1 MSGPGLV
8 LAGPDLAPPP
18 EQPDTVRHDP
28 TFRAWDAQVGAVRD
42 VVNRGVDAINACG
55 FDVPRL
61 PEGSLRDLLV
71 EPLTGDHGVIR
82 QNAVACG
89 TVRDALVTVA
99 GEQARLAGWLAPSWG
114 GRAGAACLLELGSRS
129 LATRALG
136 ELVARAAPVLVEVA
150 DFCEW
155 LTVRVEALVVELGE
169 LVARLARRVL
179 ARVSGPLGWGVF
191 AVELAT
197 RGLEPV
203 LDLVDDVQRAVELV
217 ETLLTLQDTVAA
229 WAQQQR
235 DRVET
240 LLDVPEV
247 LAAIA

>member
-1 MSGPGLV
+1 MAGPGLV
-8 LAGPDLAPPP
+8 LAGPDLTPPP
-18 EQPDTVRHDP
+18 EPPDTVRHDP
-28 TFRAWDAQVGAVRD
+28 TFHAWDAQVCAVRD
-42 VVNRGVDAINACG
+42 TVNRGVDAINACG

-61 PEGSLRDLLV
+61 PDGSLRELLV
-71 EPLTGDHGVIR
+71 EPLTGDHGAIR
-82 QNAVACG
+82 QNALACG
-89 TVRDALVTVA
+89 TVRDALVAVA
-99 GEQARLAGWLAPSWG
+99 GEQTRLTAWLAPSWT
-114 GRAGAACLLELGSRS
+114 GRAGGAAVLDLGSRA

-197 RGLEPV
+197 QGLEPV

-217 ETLLTLQDTVAA
+217 ETLLSLQDTVAD

-235 DRVET
+235 ARVET
-240 LLDVPEV
+240 LLDLPEV
-247 LAAIA
+247 LGAIT